1 MITIIAAIQSKD
13 NGLGYNNDL
22 LYKLPE
28 DQKFFRDATTRHVV
42 IMGRKTW
49 ESIPEK
55 FRPLPNRENIVIT
68 RQTDYVAHGAKV
80 VSSLEEAIDLAQ
92 SNFPNREIFVIGGSE
107 IYNQALPLTDKLLL
121 TLIDGD
127 KPADV
132 FFPEYTDLFTIIES
146 GKETLS
152 SSGPSFRF
160 LILEKK

>member
-13 NGLGYNNDL
+13 NGLGYKNDL
-22 LYKLPE
+22 LYQLPE
-28 DQKFFRDATTRHVV
+28 DMKYFRDTTSGHVV

-55 FRPLPNRENIVIT
+55 FRPLPNRENIIIT
-68 RQTDYVAHGAKV
+68 KQTGYVAHGAKV
-80 VSSLEEAIDLAQ
+80 VSSLEEAIHVEQDN
-92 SNFPNREIFVIGGSE
+92 SSDKEIFIIGGSE
-107 IYNQALPLTDKLLL
+107 IYKQSLPLADKLYL

-132 FFPEYTDLFTIIES
+132 FFPEYTELFTVIAS
-146 GKETLS
+146 GKEALS

-160 LILEKK
+160 LTLEKK